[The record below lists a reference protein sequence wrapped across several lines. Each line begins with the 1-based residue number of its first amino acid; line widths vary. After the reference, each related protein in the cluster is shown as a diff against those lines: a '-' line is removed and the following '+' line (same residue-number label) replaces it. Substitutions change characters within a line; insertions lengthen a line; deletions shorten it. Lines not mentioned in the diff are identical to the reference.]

1 MKVVAQLLAGNSDL
15 IPRPSLNRIHHA
27 KAMRCGVPMSDI
39 IDDGA
44 TTTKGEGR
52 RMARELLPNRHDA
65 GPSRFYRPCITRM
78 NLGLFVLKSL

>member
-1 MKVVAQLLAGNSDL
+1 
-15 IPRPSLNRIHHA
+15 
-27 KAMRCGVPMSDI
+27 MSDI

-44 TTTKGEGR
+44 AITTGEGR

-65 GPSRFYRPCITRM
+65 GPRRAYRPCITRM